1 MKKSL
6 GYRPKG
12 FTLVELLVVIAIIG
26 ILVGLLLPA
35 VQAAREAARRMQ
47 CTNNMKQL
55 GLASH
60 NFESA
65 MKKLPYGKHR
75 WSHIGPL
82 VQILPYLEQS
92 NIYNQLNP
100 LIYNV
105 TPASNTV
112 SPLAGA
118 GTGLVAFW
126 PTTFNTARLRVN
138 SFECPSDP
146 SLYDAATAIAFDVGQ
161 GNITPIGG
169 ATIRGAG
176 SINGYTSASLRN
188 SGGLPGL
195 TNYMPTAGTLGKYN
209 ITNPASLSH
218 PFYANHDGPFSLEQ
232 GLGFGAL
239 TDGTSN
245 TVLYAEVTGGFSLSG
260 DTTTPSLGNR
270 TWSLS
275 WFNATAMPS
284 YWSATKK
291 PDLFS
296 YSSFHTGTINVVLGD
311 GAVRS
316 LRSGNALPASA
327 AEIANR
333 TNTGWD
339 AIQKAC
345 AKSDGVVLPDETL
358 N

>member
-1 MKKSL
+1 MRRFYS
-6 GYRPKG
+6 RERA

-35 VQAAREAARRMQ
+35 VQSAREAARRMQ
-47 CTNNMKQL
+47 CSNNMKQL
-55 GLASH
+55 GLAAH

-75 WSHIGPL
+75 WSHVGPL
-82 VQILPYLEQS
+82 VQMLPYLEQG

-105 TPASNTV
+105 TPVSNTV
-112 SPLAGA
+112 NPLGTAA
-118 GTGLVAFW
+118 TGLVAFW
-126 PTTFNTARLRVN
+126 PTTFNTARLRVP

-146 SLYDAATAIAFDVGQ
+146 SLYQAATAIATDVGV

-169 ATIRGAG
+169 ATVRGAG
-176 SINGYTSASLRN
+176 SISGYTSSSLIA

-209 ITNPASLSH
+209 VTNTASLSQ
-218 PFYANHDGPFSLEQ
+218 PFYAAHDGPFFVDQ
-232 GLGFGAL
+232 GLSFSTL

-245 TVLYAEVTGGFSLSG
+245 TVLFAETTGGFSLSG
-260 DTTTPSLGNR
+260 DATTPSLGNR
-270 TWSLS
+270 TWSTAWL
-275 WFNATAMPS
+275 NASAMPS
-284 YWSATKK
+284 YWSATRK

-296 YSSFHTGTINVVLGD
+296 YSSFHTGIITVALGD
-311 GAVRS
+311 GSVRS
-316 LRSGNALPASA
+316 IRPGNSLPASA

-339 AIQKAC
+339 AIQKVC
-345 AKSDGVVLPDETL
+345 AKSDGVVLPEDPL